1 MILMQP
7 SPIEPAPQE
16 PPHAKPLGHVVT
28 AAGTAVNDEIVA
40 DLRGKRCFVIMPYNT
55 RTDAD
60 GHEHNFEEVFR
71 QLIAPPLTQLGL
83 RCERS
88 KDTAEQGLIH
98 KSMIDQ
104 ILDWELAIVD
114 ITSANPN
121 VFYELGIRHTARPY
135 GTIIICHE
143 GTKPPFNINGVRI
156 IKYSIGADRLR
167 IAQEAIR
174 DAAIAS
180 LTHRSHDSLVHQIVP
195 SLNLSRKSKVLQHRD
210 IIQYEL
216 PSAVQAEHATHKNR
230 RMGIITGDLVYV
242 DNVDIWV
249 NPENT
254 RMEMARIHDDA
265 VSATI
270 RYHGGVRDT
279 NGNLKHDII
288 GQELRRQRRT
298 GTLAEATTVIV
309 TRAGNLRRPNRVRR
323 LFHLAAQHGEPG
335 KGYVTV
341 QSIPDCIKSAIEKAD
356 DINHSWRIPIALRLA
371 RPLQS
376 IIFPLFGTRGR
387 DVDAQLVTDALVSA
401 AMSYLRSW
409 PGTKINDVYFLA
421 YTNRDLELCQTAFDR
436 LGLKK
441 LV

>member
-1 MILMQP
+1 MQP
-7 SPIEPAPQE
+7 SPIEPAPQA
-16 PPHAKPLGHVVT
+16 PPHAKPLDNVAT
-28 AAGTAVNDEIVA
+28 AAGTAANDEIVA
-40 DLRGKRCFVIMPYNT
+40 DMRGKRCFVIMPYNT

-60 GHEHNFEEVFR
+60 GRTHDFEAVFR
-71 QLIAPPLTQLGL
+71 QLIAPPLRHLGL
-83 RCERS
+83 VCERS
-88 KDTAEQGLIH
+88 KDTAGQGLIQ

-114 ITSANPN
+114 ITSSNPN

-135 GTIIICHE
+135 GTIIVCHE
-143 GTKPPFNINGVRI
+143 GTNPPFNINGVRV
-156 IKYSIGADRLR
+156 IKYSLDADRLR

-180 LTHRSHDSLVHQIVP
+180 LTHRGHDSLVHQVVP

-210 IIQYEL
+210 IFHYAL
-216 PSAVQAEHATHKNR
+216 PKKVLDEHDTHKNR

-270 RYHGGVRDT
+270 RYHGGVRDS

-288 GQELRRQRRT
+288 GRELRRRRRT
-298 GTLAEATTVIV
+298 ASLAEATTVIV
-309 TRAGNLRRPNRVRR
+309 TRPGKLRRPNGVRR

-341 QSIPDCIKSAIEKAD
+341 QSIPDCVKSAIEKAD
-356 DINHSWRIPIALRLA
+356 DINHSWRIPIALRLT
-371 RPLQS
+371 RPLRS

-387 DVDAQLVTDALVSA
+387 DVDAQLVTDALVDA

-409 PGTKINDVYFLA
+409 PETKINDVYFLA
-421 YTNRDLELCQTAFDR
+421 YTNRDLDLCQTAFDR
-436 LGLKK
+436 LELKK